1 MHLLLS
7 TVAQA
12 QRPDGVAVPLGAR
25 TAALLAWLAIE
36 GPTPRGQLAA
46 LLWPENQPEVARNT
60 LRQRLF
66 HLRKA
71 LGADVV
77 CGQQTLQLA
86 PGVSHDLA
94 DGHELLAD
102 LNLDL
107 GGEYTDW
114 LARQR
119 AQRSEAQLLVRQAE
133 ADHLEQASQFDAA
146 LSQAQALLSLA
157 PLSEAA
163 HRRVMRLHYLAGDRA
178 AALLAFDLC
187 ARRLK
192 DDIGVRPASETMALL
207 ATIERAEA
215 VPART
220 PNPLVSVPAGLL
232 RPPRLV
238 GRDGAWQTLLE
249 GWQNQALMLVS
260 GEPGMGKTR
269 LLSDL
274 ALRHSPVAVRVN
286 ARPGDDTVPYA
297 LMARLMRALL
307 AQAPQELPLHQ
318 QQALARVLPE
328 LGQTSTGDGPGA
340 LALRDAFEA
349 LLAQAQ
355 QAGVAGVMLDDLHF
369 ADEASLDSLQALFGG
384 ASALAWVLA
393 YRPAELPPSAMV
405 LTQTALLETRALAI
419 DLAPLGELAIAELVD
434 SLGLGRWS
442 GTALAPA
449 LLRHTGG
456 NPLYLLETLKA
467 LLREGAGPNG
477 MLPTARNVSQLI
489 AKRLAGLSPQAIKI
503 ARCAAVAG
511 QDFSPAL
518 AIQVLGVGPLDL
530 ADGWAEL
537 EAAQVLRDAA
547 FAHDLIHDAALAT
560 VPPALA
566 RRLHTLIAEALAAQ
580 GAAPQRVAAHW
591 VASDEPHKAVP
602 CLIESGRQA
611 ARALRATEARLA
623 YIKAAEL
630 LTDQGRE
637 GEAFQTLMAFLDQ
650 VYNPAGADVMAV
662 LDHLDAL
669 ASSAEDKARVAERRA
684 DVLARSGDFV
694 RSGAIAVAALEA
706 LDLHQHPALA
716 ARLLC
721 VAATSELSS
730 GLLDAAVER
739 MHRALEFASRSQDE
753 GVIATTAGYFG
764 SVLDHAHRYAEA
776 YLGHQRAFEL
786 IRKRQAPIEI
796 ISIAANI
803 ASNRLQMGLF
813 DTALEVV
820 QTAYRAAGEGQVDIA
835 SQCPSLGAHHGLAL
849 RGLGDYRQALR
860 VFEDAQVV
868 MSQHMPAWLPGLH
881 NMMAVMWM
889 QLGQWARAKQAVDAS
904 LLTSASLP
912 RYRARALILLADISK
927 QLDSPLEKS
936 LQREI
941 AALTQD
947 QSPLAQ
953 HQSGLSRVLSLP
965 ASEGYA
971 LACHMRDQGLSK
983 QMPNHVLEAEVRCA
997 STALRLDRHDL
1008 AAQHAREALQ
1018 RLRETG
1024 PTTLYRGDVWLA
1036 AAQAL
1041 EVTAPDER
1049 AQVLRTAAQWILDTA
1064 QYRVPEEFRDS
1075 FMHRNPV
1082 NRELLALAKRL
1093 IA

>member
-12 QRPDGVAVPLGAR
+12 QRSDGAAVPLGAR
-25 TAALLAWLAIE
+25 AAALLAWLAIE
-36 GPTPRGQLAA
+36 GPTPRGQLAC
-46 LLWPENQPEVARNT
+46 LLWPESSPEVARNT

-66 HLRKA
+66 QLRKT

-77 CGQQTLQLA
+77 SGQQTLQLA

-94 DGHELLAD
+94 GGYELLAD
-102 LNLDL
+102 LDLNL
-107 GGEYTDW
+107 GGDFAAW
-114 LARQR
+114 LVRQR
-119 AQRSEAQLLVRQAE
+119 AQRGDAYLLVRQAE
-133 ADHLEQASQFDAA
+133 AERLEQAGQFDAA
-146 LSQAQALLSLA
+146 LLHAQDLLRLA
-157 PLSEAA
+157 PLSEAV

-178 AALLAFDLC
+178 AALLAFDAC
-187 ARRLK
+187 ARLLN
-192 DDIGVRPASETMALL
+192 DDIGIQPSSETMALL
-207 ATIERAEA
+207 ATIKRAEA
-215 VPART
+215 APVLGS
-220 PNPLVSVPAGLL
+220 NLIVSVPAGLL

-238 GRDGAWQTLLE
+238 GCDLEWQALLQ
-249 GWQNQALMLVS
+249 GWNNQALMLVA

-274 ALRHSPVAVRVN
+274 ELRHGSAAVRVN
-286 ARPGDDTVPYA
+286 ARPGDNTVPYA
-297 LMARLMRALL
+297 LMARLMRDLL
-307 AQAPQELPLHQ
+307 SRVPQGLPLHQ
-318 QQALARVLPE
+318 HQALARVLPE
-328 LGQTSTGDGPGA
+328 LSQASDGNGQGP

-349 LLAQAQ
+349 LLALAQ
-355 QAGVAGVMLDDLHF
+355 QAGVTGVMLDDLHF
-369 ADEASLDSLQALFGG
+369 ADEASLDNLQALCVGAFG
-384 ASALAWVLA
+384 LAWVLA
-393 YRPAELPPSAMV
+393 YRPAELQPSAV
-405 LTQTALLETRALAI
+405 LLTQAALMETRAIAI
-419 DLAPLGELAIAELVD
+419 NLAPLGELAIAELVD
-434 SLGLGRWS
+434 SLGLGQWS
-442 GTALAPA
+442 GQALAPA

-467 LLREGAGPNG
+467 LLREGTGPNG
-477 MLPTARNVSQLI
+477 SLPRARNVSQLI
-489 AKRLAGLSPQAIKI
+489 AQRLAGLSPQAMKI

-518 AIQVLGVGPLDL
+518 AIQVLGEGPLDL

-580 GAAPQRVAAHW
+580 GAVPQRVAAHW
-591 VASDEPHKAVP
+591 VASDEPHQAVP

-637 GEAFQTLMAFLDQ
+637 SDAFQALMAFLDQ
-650 VYNPAGADVMAV
+650 VYNPVGADVTAV
-662 LDHLDAL
+662 LDHLDSL
-669 ASSAEDKARVAERRA
+669 AQSPEDKARVAERRA

-694 RSGAIAVAALEA
+694 RSGAIATAALEA

-721 VAATSELSS
+721 VAATSELST
-730 GLLDAAVER
+730 GRLDAAVER
-739 MHRALEFASRSQDE
+739 MHRAVEFASRSQDE

-776 YLGHQRAFEL
+776 YLGHQRALEL
-786 IRKRQAPIEI
+786 VRKRQAPIEI

-813 DTALEVV
+813 ESALEMV
-820 QTAYRAAGEGQVDIA
+820 QIAYRAAGEGQVDIA

-849 RGLGDYRQALR
+849 RGLGEYRQALR
-860 VFEDAQVV
+860 VFEDAQLV
-868 MSQHMPAWLPGLH
+868 MAQHMPAWLPGLH
-881 NMMAVMWM
+881 NMLAVMWM

-904 LLTSASLP
+904 LLSSANLP
-912 RYRARALILLADISK
+912 RYRARALILLADITR
-927 QLDSPLEKS
+927 QLDSPLAPS
-936 LQREI
+936 LQTEI

-947 QSPLAQ
+947 PSPLAQ

-971 LACHMRDQGLSK
+971 LACRMRDQGLFK

-997 STALRLDRHDL
+997 TMATRVGRHDL
-1008 AAQHAREALQ
+1008 AVIHAREALQ

-1024 PTTLYRGDVWLA
+1024 PTTLYRGEVWLA

-1049 AQVLRTAAQWILDTA
+1049 AQVLRTAAQWIQDTA
-1064 QYRVPEEFRDS
+1064 KHRVPEEFRDS